1 VTRFSALL
9 ELPLRHRWLRWAA
22 LAAGIALSFGA
33 ADLFHRQIHDEAAAT
48 FHATAIDKASAID
61 MRIRAYTDVL
71 YALRGLFDASGKV
84 TRDDFHQFAES
95 LSLGERYPGLNNISF
110 SPLVRN
116 AEKHAFEQAVRA
128 ETTPLLR
135 GMPEFSIGP
144 PGERPDYVVLHYV
157 EPMGKNVPGWGLDL
171 MVDPLRR
178 SAVERARDTGG
189 ISSIS
194 GVTLRRDAGAPVT
207 STLLRLAAYRGG
219 GVPKTIEE
227 RQRLFVGVVGS
238 AVRVGELVEASLT
251 RETLA
256 RMRIRIFAGGELAHA
271 GDSAAPEQLLYD
283 SRPASA
289 PVAYP
294 GFTANQRITL
304 ADREWRVAISPLV
317 DPTDPFD
324 RALAAGVLTVSLLL
338 SLLFFWL
345 MSALTTVERGR
356 VELAKRNREA
366 ALLTSLG
373 EDLHS
378 CLNVKEAHEV
388 LTKHMPQI
396 LPGTAAV
403 LFAFD
408 AAHARATEA
417 RWGSPRS
424 LQDEFAPQGCQA
436 IRRGHPY
443 HVADCAKGLNCAHF
457 IGHPANAYVCVP
469 LNAQGELIGMLHVQ
483 AAAQTALGDSEV
495 NLIKAAAQHLSLALA
510 NLGLREKLVEQATR
524 DNLTG
529 LYNRHYMRDWLA
541 HELLRAARHQRSIG
555 VIMLDVDHFKRVND
569 VFGHEAG
576 DLVLRELA
584 GVMRRL
590 ARGSDVICRQGGEEF
605 LLLLPEA
612 PADATLAKAEELRA
626 QVAALKLEYAGQ
638 ALGTVTISLGVA
650 AFPRDGADTE
660 ALLRS
665 ADAALYAA
673 KRSGRN
679 RAVVASG
686 KAGVM
691 HDETAVAPAA

>member
-1 VTRFSALL
+1 V
-9 ELPLRHRWLRWAA
+9 
-22 LAAGIALSFGA
+22 
-33 ADLFHRQIHDEAAAT
+33 
-48 FHATAIDKASAID
+48 
-61 MRIRAYTDVL
+61 
-71 YALRGLFDASGKV
+71 
-84 TRDDFHQFAES
+84 
-95 LSLGERYPGLNNISF
+95 
-110 SPLVRN
+110 
-116 AEKHAFEQAVRA
+116 AV
-128 ETTPLLR
+128 
-135 GMPEFSIGP
+135 
-144 PGERPDYVVLHYV
+144 
-157 EPMGKNVPGWGLDL
+157 
-171 MVDPLRR
+171 
-178 SAVERARDTGG
+178 
-189 ISSIS
+189 
-194 GVTLRRDAGAPVT
+194 
-207 STLLRLAAYRGG
+207 
-219 GVPKTIEE
+219 
-227 RQRLFVGVVGS
+227 
-238 AVRVGELVEASLT
+238 
-251 RETLA
+251 
-256 RMRIRIFAGGELAHA
+256 
-271 GDSAAPEQLLYD
+271 
-283 SRPASA
+283 
-289 PVAYP
+289 
-294 GFTANQRITL
+294 
-304 ADREWRVAISPLV
+304 SPLV
-317 DPTDPFD
+317 DPTDSFD

-378 CLNVKEAHEV
+378 CLTVKEAHEV

-403 LFAFD
+403 LYAFD

-424 LQDEFAPQGCQA
+424 LQDEFAPQSCQA

-443 HVADCAKGLNCAHF
+443 HVADSTKGLNCAHF
-457 IGHPANAYVCVP
+457 IGGPANTYVCVP

-483 AAAQTALGDSEV
+483 ASAQTALGDSEV

-650 AFPRDGADTE
+650 AFPRDGADME

-679 RAVVASG
+679 RTVVASG

-691 HDETAVAPAA
+691 HDRAAVAPVA